1 MLGVPIL
8 WARLVLPKLPR
19 DITEILDRIRAEPEQ
34 ALHLERD
41 ATAKAAELARTN
53 S

>member
-1 MLGVPIL
+1 M
-8 WARLVLPKLPR
+8 PR
-19 DITEILDRIRAEPEQ
+19 DITEILDRIRAEREQ

>member
-1 MLGVPIL
+1 MLGVHL
-8 WARLVLPKLPR
+8 LGARLVLPNLPR
-19 DITEILDRIRAEPEQ
+19 GITELLDRIRAEPEH
-34 ALHLERD
+34 AFHLERD